1 MEAMVVVSMAGQTTV
16 MAEEAKKVVVAD
28 KGRWV
33 GWSSVEVESGGL
45 RREKMSVNKACNYYQ
60 LGKTVHIDWKL
71 AMEAMSVMGMAEQ
84 ATVMAEEGRRVEVVV
99 ADKGCWGG
107 WSSVGVEKGWLR
119 REDDGW
125 VIRMDAQ
132 NKVAAFALY
141 GLFPDL
147 HVHLLITE
155 PHASIILCWNEGES
169 SINLGDIEEDQ
180 RFGYVD
186 SLLKAGSES
195 VASVNA
201 LNGSIQEV

>member
-16 MAEEAKKVVVAD
+16 MAEQAKKVVAAD

-33 GWSSVEVESGGL
+33 DGVVW
-45 RREKMSVNKACNYYQ
+45 KWKSVNKACNYYQ

-71 AMEAMSVMGMAEQ
+71 AMEAMLVMGMAEQ
-84 ATVMAEEGRRVEVVV
+84 ATMMAEEGRR
-99 ADKGCWGG
+99 
-107 WSSVGVEKGWLR
+107 
-119 REDDGW
+119 
-125 VIRMDAQ
+125 
-132 NKVAAFALY
+132 
-141 GLFPDL
+141 
-147 HVHLLITE
+147 
-155 PHASIILCWNEGES
+155 GES